1 MSMSSQW
8 AKARV
13 IASPVRRSASMKL
26 SSVASEKTTPK
37 PKVSSA
43 RLRSKTTT
51 SWVGSAF
58 FISKAKYS
66 PAGPPPIETILTV
79 RLYRKPVATHGRPML
94 YNIATE
100 LLTRG
105 GVHERDGGCDVRD
118 EEARGDRGGRA
129 ARAPRARGAREVGGQ
144 RRLPQR
150 LPRDQRRRSASAAG
164 RAGPRGGGRGRE
176 RRALRR
182 ERQARRSRVLVLHPV
197 LRQVRL

>member
-13 IASPVRRSASMKL
+13 ISAWLSASASAKF
-26 SSVASEKTTPK
+26 SRVASEKTTPK

-43 RLRSKTTT
+43 RLRSTTVT

-58 FISKAKYS
+58 FISKAKYN

-79 RLYRKPVATHGRPML
+79 RLYRKPVETPTTHERPML
-94 YNIATE
+94 YNIATGPSK
-100 LLTRG
+100 RG
-105 GVHERDGGCDVRD
+105 GGDERDGGGDVRD
-118 EEARGDRGGRA
+118 EEAPGGRRGRA

-150 LPRDQRRRSASAAG
+150 LSRDQRGRSAPAAG
-164 RAGPRGGGRGRE
+164 RAGPRGGRRGHE

-182 ERQARRSRVLVLHPV
+182 ERHA
-197 LRQVRL
+197 

>member
-13 IASPVRRSASMKL
+13 IASPVERSASMKL

-43 RLRSKTTT
+43 RLRSRTVT

-58 FISKAKYS
+58 FINKAKYS

-79 RLYRKPVATHGRPML
+79 RLYRKPVATRGPPML

-100 LLTRG
+100 LLTQG
-105 GVHERDGGCDVRD
+105 GADERDGSRHVRG
-118 EEARGDRGGRA
+118 EEAPGDRGGRA
-129 ARAPRARGAREVGGQ
+129 ARAPSPRGAREVGGQ
-144 RRLPQR
+144 RRLPQ
-150 LPRDQRRRSASAAG
+150 
-164 RAGPRGGGRGRE
+164 
-176 RRALRR
+176 
-182 ERQARRSRVLVLHPV
+182 
-197 LRQVRL
+197 